1 MNFRLF
7 TACSIAALGMAAS
20 AQSAAQS
27 LHLYIWSDYM
37 AKDTVSNFEK
47 ATGIKVTT
55 DYYDSNEV
63 LEAKMLAGRS
73 GYDIVFPTARPFA
86 DRLIKA
92 KLYTPI
98 DKTKLSNYGNL
109 DPVIAKSLNDIDP
122 ANQFLVPYMWGTTG
136 IAYNKDKVEAILGKD
151 MPKDTWRLVFD
162 PAITKKLASCGVALM
177 DDATEVFVAARAY
190 LGKDTGDYSSA
201 AIKEAAAAVNAVR
214 PNIRYFHSSQTINDI
229 ANGDLCVAHGYS
241 GDMLQAQA
249 RAQEAK
255 NGVKVEYVI
264 PREGAVLWTD
274 VMAIP
279 VDAPN
284 KDAALQYINYVLQ
297 PKTSADISN
306 FVAYANANAKATPL
320 VDADIRNNPGIYP
333 PAATYAKLLTLK
345 TPSDKEARDMTRAW
359 TRVKTGK

>member
-7 TACSIAALGMAAS
+7 TACSIAALSLS
-20 AQSAAQS
+20 AAAQS
-27 LHLYIWSDYM
+27 HAKDLHIYIWSDYM
-37 AKDTVSNFEK
+37 AKDTISNFEK
-47 ATGIKVTT
+47 QSGIKTT
-55 DYYDSNEV
+55 SDFYDSNEV

-73 GYDIVFPTARPFA
+73 GYDLVFPTARPFA

-92 KLYTPI
+92 KLYAPI

-109 DPVIAKSLNDIDP
+109 DPVINSSLTDIDP
-122 ANQFLVPYMWGTTG
+122 NNQYLVPYMWGTTG

-162 PAITKKLASCGVALM
+162 PEVTKKLASCGVALM

-190 LGKDTGDYSSA
+190 TGKDTNDYSKK
-201 AIKEAAAAVNAVR
+201 AIQEAADIVNAVR

-249 RAQEAK
+249 RAVEAK
-255 NGVKVEYVI
+255 NGVNVEYVI
-264 PREGAVLWTD
+264 PKEGAVLWVD

-279 VDAPN
+279 VDSAN
-284 KDAALQYINYVLQ
+284 KEQALQYINYVLQ
-297 PKTSADISN
+297 PKVSADISN
-306 FVAYANANAKATPL
+306 YVAYANANAKATPL
-320 VDADIRNNPGIYP
+320 VDEEIRTNPGIYP
-333 PAATYAKLLTLK
+333 SAETHAKLLTLK
-345 TPSDKEARDMTRAW
+345 TPNDREAREMTRAW